1 MGESDMHARI
11 QIQSTV
17 LLAAVLVAGTGP
29 ARAQCGTMQSHAAH
43 EAKPP
48 TARDVADAI
57 EHYIRHDAKLK
68 GGRFVVYD
76 EDQEA
81 SLPLIFDRV
90 HEDLLRTV
98 GKDEY
103 FTCADFE
110 VADGTKYDIDVFVKG
125 PDKDHLEISQ
135 VRVHKVNGV
144 ARYDWRDRDGQWTL
158 QEDEAAAHRAR
169 PEKAQAAGAYYDITV
184 DSSGFHVPEN
194 TRLHVGVPTTLVVT
208 RTTDRT
214 CAKEI
219 VFRSLDISKE
229 LPLDQPVEIVIT
241 PEKAEDIHFSCGMDM
256 FESVLHVE

>member
-1 MGESDMHARI
+1 MHARI

-17 LLAAVLVAGTGP
+17 LLVAVLVAGAGP

-57 EHYIRHDAKLK
+57 EDYIRHDAKLK

-76 EDQEA
+76 EEQEA
-81 SLPLIFDRV
+81 SLPLIFDRLLA
-90 HEDLLRTV
+90 DPLRTA
-98 GKDEY
+98 GDDES
-103 FTCADFE
+103 FTCAGFE
-110 VADGTKYDIDVFVKG
+110 AEDGTKYDIDVFVRG
-125 PDKDHLEISQ
+125 ADKDHLEISQ
-135 VRVHKVNGV
+135 VRVHKVNSV
-144 ARYDWRDRDGQWTL
+144 ARYDWRERDDKWTL
-158 QEDEAAAHRAR
+158 QEDEAAARRAR
-169 PEKAQAAGAYYDITV
+169 PEKAQAAGARYDITV
-184 DSSGFHVPEN
+184 DGNGFHVPEN

-219 VFRSLDISKE
+219 VFRSLDISKK

-241 PEKAEDIHFSCGMDM
+241 PEKAGDIRFACGMDM
-256 FESVLHVE
+256 FEGVLHVE